1 MGIKF
6 AVASGLNRIVGLLG
20 GRLERI
26 DAPAEW
32 QYRELQRRYQNL
44 VGEMQGCFLK
54 ELFPEL
60 PRNESRMPLLTQLV
74 GTNISEA
81 MWLLRHLHQSLGVP
95 GDVCEFG
102 IAEGATSALIANEI
116 RNTEKQLW
124 LFDSFQGLSRPGAK
138 DELIH
143 DIFNLGSMAAY
154 EGKMSYSI
162 GEVQGRLRAI
172 DFPSE
177 RVSIVP
183 GFIEQSIRGPKLPS
197 HVCFAYI
204 DFDFYEPI
212 LTALNFLE
220 NVVPVGGCI
229 VVDDYGFF
237 SAGAQ
242 RAVDEYLEER
252 RDDFQISLPP
262 SWAGHFAVLTRIRT
276 GRANEQHNDIAT
288 SLAPI

>member
-6 AVASGLNRIVGLLG
+6 AVASGLNRILGFLG

-32 QYRELQRRYQNL
+32 QYRELERRYQNL
-44 VGEMQGCFLK
+44 VGEMHGCFLE

-60 PRNESRMPLLTQLV
+60 PRNEARTSLLTQLV

-81 MWLLRHLHQSLGVP
+81 MWILRHLHQSLGVA
-95 GDVCEFG
+95 GDICEFG

-138 DELIH
+138 DELID

-154 EGKMSYSI
+154 EGKMSYAV

-172 DFPSE
+172 DFPPK

-183 GFIEQSIRGPKLPS
+183 GFIEKTIRGPNLPS
-197 HVCFAYI
+197 QVCFAYI

-212 LTALNFLE
+212 LTALHFLE
-220 NVVPVGGCI
+220 GVVPVGGSVI
-229 VVDDYGFF
+229 VDDYGFF
-237 SAGAQ
+237 SAGAK
-242 RAVDEYLEER
+242 RAVDEYLEKR
-252 RDDFQISLPP
+252 HDDFQLTLPP
-262 SWAGHFAVLTRIRT
+262 SWSGHFAVLTRT
-276 GRANEQHNDIAT
+276 GIKGANGQHQNIST